1 MQALKKIIVLSGPIA
16 VGKTVFAQELMR
28 RYPCEKLSTRN
39 YIVTVKHVP
48 NERRALQEAGAA
60 LDRETGGAWVSDA
73 ASKTDLPLDKK
84 FLLIDSARIP
94 GQVEYLRKRF
104 GRENVH
110 HIHLTAPRDVLIE
123 RFEKRPAHLR
133 EAPTYD
139 EAAVDQTES
148 GVDRLSHIADIVVAT
163 EKFDIKSCVT
173 FATTGILSSDLPAGF
188 VDLFVGGQWGSEGK
202 GNICALLAKEYDL
215 LVRVGGPNAGHKVQD
230 PEYTYRQLPSGTG
243 SNPDADICIAAGST
257 ISLKRLNIE
266 LDGHPRL
273 KEAGLFIDPQAMIIE
288 DADIALEEKLLDGIS
303 STKQGVGAAAARKIM
318 GRDVDLSWGS
328 KVRLARDIPELQNY
342 LADVREKVEF
352 ALASGKRVM
361 LEGTQGTDLSIH
373 HGSYPHVTSRETSAA
388 GCLSDAGIPFNRVRK
403 VIVVAR
409 TYPIRVGGES
419 GPMGVIVTFDEIAKR
434 SGLPVETIDKT
445 EIGSV
450 SGKTRRMA
458 EFNWEQIRRSAY
470 WNGATDIALT
480 FVDYLGADNSGATT
494 FDELNSVSRKFIEDV
509 ERVCGLRVSLIS
521 KGFGRTGLID
531 RRTWND

>member
-1 MQALKKIIVLSGPIA
+1 MKKIIVLSGPIA
-16 VGKTVFAQELMR
+16 VGKTVFAEELMR

-39 YIVTVKHVP
+39 YIITVKHVP
-48 NERRALQEAGAA
+48 NERKALQDAGAA

-73 ASKTDLPLDKK
+73 ASKTILPLDKK

-94 GQVEYLRKRF
+94 GQVEYLRKCF

-123 RFEKRPAHLR
+123 RFEKRPVHLR

-139 EAAVDQTES
+139 DAVIDQTEAQ
-148 GVDRLSHIADIVVAT
+148 VDRLSDIADIVVTT

-188 VDLFVGGQWGSEGK
+188 VDLFVGAQWGSEGK
-202 GNICALLAKEYDL
+202 GNICALLANEYDV

-230 PEYTYRQLPSGTG
+230 PEYTYRQFPSGTG

-257 ISLKRLNIE
+257 ISLKQLDIE

-288 DADIALEEKLLDGIS
+288 EDDIALEEKLLSGIS

-318 GRDVDLSWGS
+318 GRDVDLPWGP

-388 GCLSDAGIPFNRVRK
+388 GCLSDAGIPFNRLRK

-521 KGFGRTGLID
+521 KGFGRAGLID

>member
-1 MQALKKIIVLSGPIA
+1 MKKIIVLSGPIA
-16 VGKTVFAQELMR
+16 VGKTAFTDELMR
-28 RYPCEKLSTRN
+28 RYPCEKVSTRKF
-39 YIVTVKHVP
+39 ILKVKQVL
-48 NERRALQEAGAA
+48 NERGPLQEAGAE

-73 ASKTDLPLDKK
+73 AAEAVIPPDKK
-84 FLLIDSARIP
+84 YLLIDSARIP
-94 GQVEYLRKRF
+94 GQVEFLRERF

-110 HIHLTAPRDVLIE
+110 HIHLTAPRDVLVE

-139 EAAVDQTES
+139 EATADQTES
-148 GVDRLSHIADIVVAT
+148 EVSRLSEIADIVVAT
-163 EKFDIKSCVT
+163 EKFDVKSCVAFST
-173 FATTGILSSDLPAGF
+173 AGILWSDGPAGF

-202 GNICALLAKEYDL
+202 GNICALLAKEYDV

-243 SNPDADICIAAGST
+243 SNPSADICIGAGST
-257 ISLKRLNIE
+257 ISLKRLTFE
-266 LDGHPRL
+266 VDAHPRL

-288 DADIALEEKLLDGIS
+288 DNDIALEEQLLDGIS
-303 STKQGVGAAAARKIM
+303 STKQGVGAAAARKIL
-318 GRDVDLSWGS
+318 GRDGELSWGP
-328 KVRLARDIPELQNY
+328 KVRLARDIPELENY
-342 LADVREKVEF
+342 IADVREKVEQ
-352 ALASGKRVM
+352 ALAAGKRVM

-388 GCLSDAGIPFNRVRK
+388 GCLSDAGIPFTRLRK

-419 GPMGVIVTFDEIAKR
+419 GPMGTLVTFEEIAKR
-434 SGLPVETIDKT
+434 SGLAVEAINNT

-450 SGKTRRMA
+450 SGKKRRMA

-480 FVDYLGADNSGATT
+480 FVDYLGADNFAASK
-494 FDELNSVSRKFIEDV
+494 FDELNVASQKFISDV
-509 ERVCGLRVSLIS
+509 ERVCNLPVSLIS
-521 KGFGRTGLID
+521 KGFGRAGLID